1 MTWHYNKSR
10 SSQSSSVYMVI
21 PQSPMKTDF
30 NRQKIQTDLPCRVIQ
45 NNNATRSLLL
55 LTTSQLLLMS
65 TLNWYF
71 ILDSIL
77 LYVKLY
83 DYSNIDSALWEKSNC
98 IKGHKILQN
107 QQISQIYKIKRH
119 QNLFWEH
126 AKYRRHIAY
135 RTSVTKC
142 SQTCDILLK

>member
-83 DYSNIDSALWEKSNC
+83 LTIQTLTVHCEKSQIVSKVTKFCKIN
-98 IKGHKILQN
+98 KFHKFTKSSDIRTYFENMQNIADIL
-107 QQISQIYKIKRH
+107 
-119 QNLFWEH
+119 
-126 AKYRRHIAY
+126 HIARLWLNVPRRAIY
-135 RTSVTKC
+135 C
-142 SQTCDILLK
+142 